1 MAERAAGKDLGRD
14 GPLPRS
20 GFLLLAALTLFWGL
34 NWPAMKIALTEIPV
48 WSFRTICVTG
58 AGLGLLLILLATRRS
73 VRVPRREI
81 GPLLFCGTFTILGWL
96 LLTGYGLTLIEA
108 GRASIIGFTMPIWAA
123 ILSCLVLGERITWR
137 KLLALGLGIGGL
149 AVLIGP
155 DLVVFRQAPL
165 GALLMLAAAV
175 SWAIG
180 TVATKAFRWTI
191 STATLIAWQLV
202 AAAVPI
208 GLGTLLLEP
217 PADWTAIS
225 SAAIGATVYTV
236 ALPMLFCQWAY
247 ISVVRLFP
255 ATVAAVGTLAV
266 PAVGVLSSAALLGEP
281 AGPREFL
288 SLLLVCAALAM
299 VLVVRE
305 GPKAS

>member
-1 MAERAAGKDLGRD
+1 MAERATDKGSGRAT
-14 GPLPRS
+14 GLPRS

-48 WSFRTICVTG
+48 WSFRTICV
-58 AGLGLLLILLATRRS
+58 AGGGFGLLAILLATRRS

-81 GPLLFCGTFTILGWL
+81 APLLLCGSFTILAWM

-108 GRASIIGFTMPIWAA
+108 GRASIIAFTMPVWAA
-123 ILSCLVLGERITWR
+123 ILSTLVLGERMTGR
-137 KLLALGLGIGGL
+137 KLLALLVGVAGL

-155 DLVVFRQAPL
+155 DLVVFREAPL
-165 GALLMLAAAV
+165 GALFMLAAAIT
-175 SWAIG
+175 WAIG
-180 TVATKAFRWTI
+180 TVATKAFRWSI
-191 STATLIAWQLV
+191 STATLIAWQLI

-217 PADWTAIS
+217 AADWSAIS
-225 SAAIGATVYTV
+225 ARAYWAAAYTV

-255 ATVAAVGTLAV
+255 ASIAALGTLAI
-266 PAVGVLSSAALLGEP
+266 PAVGVLSSALILGEP
-281 AGPREFL
+281 AGPRELL
-288 SLLLVCAALAM
+288 SLVLVSAALGLVLLV
-299 VLVVRE
+299 RE
-305 GPKAS
+305 APKES